1 MTRRFGTLRL
11 TRDVARRLL
20 ADATGATAMEYAL
33 IAALIVLAI
42 LSALK
47 GLGLDLAGLPLQAL
61 IEAFQSVLA

>member
-1 MTRRFGTLRL
+1 
-11 TRDVARRLL
+11 L

-61 IEAFQSVLA
+61 IDAFQSVLT